1 MHVTRYR
8 VFMDSFFQL
17 KSLRIMLVLYIALG
31 AFVIGGGILLAA
43 DRLAEGESNK
53 RYY

>member
-1 MHVTRYR
+1 
-8 VFMDSFFQL
+8 
-17 KSLRIMLVLYIALG
+17 MLVLYIALG

-43 DRLAEGESNK
+43 DRLAEGESSR